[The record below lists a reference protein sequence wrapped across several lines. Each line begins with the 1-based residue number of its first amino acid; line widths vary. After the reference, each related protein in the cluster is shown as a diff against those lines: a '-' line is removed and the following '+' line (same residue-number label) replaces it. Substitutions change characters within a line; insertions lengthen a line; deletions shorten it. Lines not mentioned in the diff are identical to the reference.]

1 MLASTLLIIVITF
14 ERCYSIV
21 KPHKSASINTTQK
34 AKITITCV
42 CIFSTLYN
50 IPNLFFSDYQGT
62 RCIVNKSSIPNVQ
75 IYAWLSFTINFALP
89 FILLL
94 VMNCVIIF
102 QLHERSKSSVATSRT
117 QDQEH
122 HHKMKSSDKQVY
134 IMLLLVTFT
143 YLILVT
149 PMTTYSTLYSS
160 VIGPRIKSS
169 EMFAGIY
176 LYYHIGHKLH
186 STNNGINFFLYVM
199 SGQKLRNDLLNLFR
213 FKTKSKHR
221 SPSSE
226 NTSCSS
232 M

>member
-1 MLASTLLIIVITF
+1 MLASTLLIIAMTF

-21 KPHKSASINTTQK
+21 KLHKSASVNTTQK

-42 CIFSTLYN
+42 CIFSSLYN

-75 IYAWLSFTINFALP
+75 IYAWLSFIIIFALP

-102 QLHERSKSSVATSRT
+102 KLHQRSKLSVAISRT
-117 QDQEH
+117 QDQAQN
-122 HHKMKSSDKQVY
+122 HKMKSSDKQVY
-134 IMLLLVTFT
+134 IMLLLVTFA

-160 VIGPRIKSS
+160 VIAPRIKSS
-169 EMFAGIY
+169 KMFAGIY
-176 LYYHIGHKLH
+176 LYYQVGHKLH

-199 SGQKLRNDLLNLFR
+199 SGQKFRNDLLNLFR
-213 FKTKSKHR
+213 SKRKSKDI
-221 SPSSE
+221 STPSE
-226 NTSCSS
+226 NTICSS
-232 M
+232 V